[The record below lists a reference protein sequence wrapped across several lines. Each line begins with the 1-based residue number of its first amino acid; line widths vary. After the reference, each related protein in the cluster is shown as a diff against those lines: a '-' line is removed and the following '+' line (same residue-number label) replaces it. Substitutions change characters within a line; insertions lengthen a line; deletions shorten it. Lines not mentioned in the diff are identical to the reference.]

1 MHFIWKNKKKV
12 IMNCS
17 LKRHIGSFRERMS
30 VSQLLTN
37 TLKDSDVLAISL
49 YPKQSISKKSYI
61 KQSVEE

>member
-1 MHFIWKNKKKV
+1 
-12 IMNCS
+12 MNCS